1 MNSQRKDS
9 PLEGSACDSP
19 YCLSQILS
27 KGVSFGDPFFSSFSP
42 APESLKH
49 RLCDDHLMI
58 DPSNCGQ
65 WYTTI
70 TIITFSPTKKVI

>member
-9 PLEGSACDSP
+9 PLEGSA
-19 YCLSQILS
+19 CLSQILS

-42 APESLKH
+42 APESLTH

-58 DPSNCGQ
+58 HPSNCGQ
-65 WYTTI
+65 
-70 TIITFSPTKKVI
+70 